1 MCHQHPKVVTKLFSP
16 ASVTN
21 IDILYAS
28 FQGNSNLHPHKD
40 KNVEIL
46 HEEDYPVYCYSA
58 FGINNQMTLRKL
70 LFWLFQCNF
79 LNFESILGCPCGIKR
94 HFRYLIIVYSHEIS
108 IRKPATNIIILF
120 RLVCLVYFHEN
131 TWTDRLR

>member
-1 MCHQHPKVVTKLFSP
+1 MWIIQGVTVYLVLGRFLCNVTCHLLKFIGDNDLGSMCHQHPEVVTNLFFW
-16 ASVTN
+16 ATSVTN

-58 FGINNQMTLRKL
+58 FGINNQMALRKL
-70 LFWLFQCNF
+70 LF
-79 LNFESILGCPCGIKR
+79 
-94 HFRYLIIVYSHEIS
+94 
-108 IRKPATNIIILF
+108 
-120 RLVCLVYFHEN
+120 
-131 TWTDRLR
+131 